1 MAFKPLLPSTSTRP
15 KSEALRYSAAQ
26 EINTLVSV
34 NFHSTTLLLIGA
46 ILQGTLLL
54 IIPRIWVLLPTIL
67 ILVARFADTMAVT
80 FHLRPNPYLQDTIYP
95 KWSAVMPD
103 KDGNFSDTPADE
115 KVAVLLLCAKVNHPL
130 GLLAPN
136 VKEVADRNKAMNV
149 ELDSED
155 PADGFLGQTA
165 YTTTDN
171 RGAIEIMGL
180 SYWRSIE
187 DIHNYANGPTHMDTV
202 KWWNDMSK
210 KNPEG
215 MKYIGI
221 SHEIYEAPKGKWEAI
236 SLNFQPTRI
245 GATTYLKKG
254 DKMIGGVVDDSW
266 ISPVVDARGK
276 LWTSK
281 GRLNYSGNVNSA
293 AVSGSG
299 YEKSSY

>member
-1 MAFKPLLPSTSTRP
+1 MAFKPLLPSTPTRP
-15 KSEALRYSAAQ
+15 KSESERYSVAH
-26 EINTLVSV
+26 EINTLISV

-46 ILQGTLLL
+46 ILQGTLIL
-54 IIPRIWVLLPTIL
+54 ILPRIWVLLPTIL

-80 FHLRPNPYLQDTIYP
+80 FRFRPNPYLQDSIYQ
-95 KWSAVMPD
+95 KWSTVIPD

-130 GLLAPN
+130 GLFAPN
-136 VKEVADRNKAMNV
+136 VKEVADRNKAMLT
-149 ELDSED
+149 ELDSAD
-155 PADGFLGQTA
+155 TADGFLGQTA
-165 YTTTDN
+165 YKSTDV
-171 RGAIEIMGL
+171 RGALEIMGL

-187 DIHNYANGPTHMDTV
+187 DIHNYANGPTHMDTI

-210 KNPEG
+210 KDPEN
-215 MKYIGI
+215 MKHIGI

-236 SLNFQPTRI
+236 SINFQPTRL

-254 DKMIGGVVDDSW
+254 DKLIGGVVDDSW
-266 ISPVVDARGK
+266 ITPVVDARGK

-281 GRLNYSGNVNSA
+281 GRLNHAGDVNSP